1 MIKSPTIYAMEFVR
15 RAWHWLVDLAE
26 TLAIA
31 GAIFFIIYAFLLR
44 PFQVNGTSMF
54 PTFINNEF
62 VFTNLLSQRFG
73 QLKRG
78 DVIVFKAP
86 PSEDKDYIK
95 RIIGLP
101 GDTIKIQDNSV
112 YVNGKKLNESKYLSP
127 SVRTQGRGFAHEGE
141 EIKVPTDNY
150 FVMGD
155 NRVYSS
161 DSRDWG
167 FVLKDKII
175 GESAF
180 VYWPLNRMR
189 FVHNPFDK

>member
-1 MIKSPTIYAMEFVR
+1 MEFVR
-15 RAWHWLVDLAE
+15 KAWRWLIDLAE

-44 PFQVNGTSMF
+44 PFQVNGSSMY
-54 PTFINNEF
+54 PTFVNGEF

-73 QLKRG
+73 PLKRG

-86 PSEDKDYIK
+86 PDPGKDYIK

-101 GDTIKIQDNSV
+101 GETVRVQ
-112 YVNGKKLNESKYLSP
+112 NGKVYINGKILDESAYLSP
-127 SVRTQGRGFAHEGE
+127 SVKTEGRGFAHEGQDV
-141 EIKVPTDNY
+141 KVTPRNY

-155 NRVYSS
+155 NRLYSS

-167 FVLKDKII
+167 LVPFSKVI

-189 FVHNPFDK
+189 FIHNPTYH

>member
-1 MIKSPTIYAMEFVR
+1 MNFVR

-31 GAIFFIIYAFLLR
+31 GAIFFIIYAFLIR
-44 PFQVNGTSMF
+44 PFEVNGASMF
-54 PTFINNEF
+54 PTFKNGEF

-73 QLKRG
+73 PLKRG

-86 PSEDKDYIK
+86 PSEEKDYIK

-101 GDTIKIQDNSV
+101 GETVKIQ
-112 YVNGKKLNESKYLSP
+112 NGKVYINGKILGESFYISP
-127 SVRTQGRGFAHEGE
+127 SVITAGRGFAHEGE
-141 EIKVPTDNY
+141 DIKVSQKNY

-167 FVLKDKII
+167 LVPFDRVI
-175 GESAF
+175 GKSEL
-180 VYWPLNRMR
+180 VYWPIQNMR
-189 FVHNPFDK
+189 FVGNGAKYK

>member
-1 MIKSPTIYAMEFVR
+1 MSMNFAR
-15 RAWHWLVDLAE
+15 RAWHWLLDLAE

-31 GAIFFIIYAFLLR
+31 GAIFFVIYAFLIR
-44 PFQVNGTSMF
+44 PFEVNGASMF
-54 PTFINNEF
+54 PTFKNGEF

-73 QLKRG
+73 PFQRG

-86 PSEDKDYIK
+86 PSQDKDYIK

-101 GDTIKIQDNSV
+101 GDTIKIQNGSV
-112 YVNGKKLNESKYLSP
+112 YLNGKKLNESAYLSS
-127 SVRTQGRGFAHEGE
+127 SVVTGARGFAHEGE
-141 EIKVPTDNY
+141 DVKVSPQNY

-167 FVLKDKII
+167 LVSFDKVI
-175 GESAF
+175 GKSEF
-180 VYWPLNRMR
+180 VYWPIPNMR
-189 FVHNPFDK
+189 FVGGQPKYK